1 MQDMKLKEF
10 MVNHRKD
17 WTLVMVTIVST
28 GLLVVGLNFIPSL
41 TSRINSADTHV
52 PDEFL
57 SARRRAGDAANRISE
72 LTDTYRDSI
81 EKISEAERDGNFNV
95 GLDLIVDEV
104 NKNEE
109 VRRAAEDLSLELSE
123 MARYIDAV
131 DPEKASTVALSAVT
145 TGIELV
151 QHLIS
156 YNNTTRD
163 LLNVLQSRFRTGDDE
178 ETRVRIDGL
187 ITEMNSQADT
197 INNLGSEYRGLM
209 LQFDGLTD

>member
-1 MQDMKLKEF
+1 
-10 MVNHRKD
+10 
-17 WTLVMVTIVST
+17 
-28 GLLVVGLNFIPSL
+28 
-41 TSRINSADTHV
+41 
-52 PDEFL
+52 
-57 SARRRAGDAANRISE
+57 
-72 LTDTYRDSI
+72 
-81 EKISEAERDGNFNV
+81 
-95 GLDLIVDEV
+95 
-104 NKNEE
+104 
-109 VRRAAEDLSLELSE
+109 LSLELSE

-131 DPEKASTVALSAVT
+131 DPEKASTVALNAVT

-178 ETRVRIDGL
+178 ETRIRIDGL
-187 ITEMNSQADT
+187 ITEMNGQADT